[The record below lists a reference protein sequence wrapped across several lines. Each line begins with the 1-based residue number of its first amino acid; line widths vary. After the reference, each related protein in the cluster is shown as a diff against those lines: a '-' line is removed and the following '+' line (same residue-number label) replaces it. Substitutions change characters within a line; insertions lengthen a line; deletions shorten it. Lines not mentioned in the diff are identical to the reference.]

1 MPTVPGELAGAV
13 RRGKAEGRLGPEHRL
28 DVARARLLAEMLV
41 DEGTPRS
48 AIAALDRRLDVILSR
63 LGFVA
68 DATGPTELDEWL
80 AGLADE
86 TAAATVLDELDE
98 EEDPDE
104 SAGASPPKPIGPSEG
119 PGRRRSPGE
128 LSGSISSRGRGSC
141 STAGSNGPGLGGG
154 GARSWS
160 RSPGRTERAP
170 YSEL

>member
-1 MPTVPGELAGAV
+1 VPTVPGELAGAV

-86 TAAATVLDELDE
+86 TAAGSAVLELENEELD
-98 EEDPDE
+98 
-104 SAGASPPKPIGPSEG
+104 AGADTSPPEADRPE
-119 PGRRRSPGE
+119 
-128 LSGSISSRGRGSC
+128 
-141 STAGSNGPGLGGG
+141 
-154 GARSWS
+154 
-160 RSPGRTERAP
+160 
-170 YSEL
+170 